1 MINFISN
8 SKNVLRNLDG
18 SGFIASDHLNA
29 KIINSILYVGKNK
42 CTSAYSSDKFKIDR
56 RMTTYMTK
64 IFETISNKCFDAMLL
79 KMINNE
85 SIIFKDGINTKSI
98 DTISRNVSVL
108 SVIDDYIYVDD
119 IAFVYA
125 LRSGDYIKIGVAKTV
140 DQRVNTLQ
148 TGNPIKIEIEHLK
161 KTNNVFAYIDEKI
174 LHKKFKKY
182 HVINEWYRIDKDNKD
197 LIKYFTD

>member
-8 SKNVLRNLDG
+8 SKNVLSNLDA

-29 KIINSILYVGKNK
+29 KIINSILYIGKNK
-42 CTSAYSSDKFKIDR
+42 CTSVYSSDKFKIDR
-56 RMTTYMTK
+56 RMITYMTK

-98 DTISRNVSVL
+98 DTISRNVSAL
-108 SVIDDYIYVDD
+108 SIVDDYTCVDD
-119 IAFVYA
+119 VTFVYA

-140 DQRVNTLQ
+140 DQRVKTLQ

-161 KTNNVFAYIDEKI
+161 KTNNVFAYIDEKR

-182 HVINEWYRIDKDNKD
+182 HIMNEWYKIDKDNKD
-197 LIKYFTD
+197 LIEYFTD

>member
-1 MINFISN
+1 MINFILN
-8 SKNVLRNLDG
+8 SKNVLSNLDG

-29 KIINSILYVGKNK
+29 KIINSILYIGKNK
-42 CTSAYSSDKFKIDR
+42 CTSVYSSDKFKIDR
-56 RMTTYMTK
+56 RMITYMTK
-64 IFETISNKCFDAMLL
+64 IFEKISNKCFDTMLL

-98 DTISRNVSVL
+98 DTISRNISAL
-108 SVIDDYIYVDD
+108 SVIDDYTYVDD
-119 IAFVYA
+119 VTFVYA
-125 LRSGDYIKIGVAKTV
+125 LRSGNYIKIGVAKTV
-140 DQRVNTLQ
+140 DQRVKTLQ

-182 HVINEWYRIDKDNKD
+182 HVMNEWYRIDKDNKD
-197 LIKYFTD
+197 LIEYFTD

>member
-8 SKNVLRNLDG
+8 SKNVLSNLDA

-29 KIINSILYVGKNK
+29 KIINSILYIGKNK
-42 CTSAYSSDKFKIDR
+42 CTSVYSSDKFKIDR
-56 RMTTYMTK
+56 RMITYMTK

-98 DTISRNVSVL
+98 DTISRNVSAL
-108 SVIDDYIYVDD
+108 SMINDYAHLDDVT
-119 IAFVYA
+119 FVYA

-140 DQRVNTLQ
+140 DQRVKTLQ

-161 KTNNVFAYIDEKI
+161 KTNNVFAYIDEKR

-182 HVINEWYRIDKDNKD
+182 HIMNEWYKIDKDNKD
-197 LIKYFTD
+197 LIEYFTD

>member
-8 SKNVLRNLDG
+8 SKNVLSNLDS
-18 SGFIASDHLNA
+18 SGFIASDHINA
-29 KIINSILYVGKNK
+29 KIINSILYIGKNN
-42 CTSAYSSDKFKIDR
+42 CTASCSCEKFKIDR
-56 RMTTYMTK
+56 RMITYMTK
-64 IFETISNKCFDAMLL
+64 IFETISNKCFDTMLL

-98 DTISRNVSVL
+98 DTISRNVSSL
-108 SVIDDYIYVDD
+108 SVVDDYTCSDD
-119 IAFVYA
+119 VTFVYA

-140 DQRVNTLQ
+140 DQRVKTLQ

-161 KTNNVFAYIDEKI
+161 KTNNVFAYIDEKR

-182 HVINEWYRIDKDNKD
+182 HIMNEWYKIDKDNKD
-197 LIKYFTD
+197 LIEYFID